1 MPRADAKVTSMSDQ
15 DYPIKTTVRTARI
28 TVWTVQ
34 GLLIVGILFL
44 IIGSRGG
51 PAWMRGAGA
60 LALAAVLFMPTLLLM
75 LQPNLAI
82 MLINAFL
89 NLLGRRH
96 TPSGVPI
103 EAYPPSNV
111 AQWDEMSNMEKT
123 SVYLIA
129 LIGAALSAAI
139 LCYLMM
145 PRSS

>member
-1 MPRADAKVTSMSDQ
+1 MSDQ
-15 DYPIKTTVRTARI
+15 DYPVKLSVWTARI
-28 TVWTVQ
+28 TVWTAQ
-34 GLLIVGILFL
+34 GLLIVGVLFL

-51 PAWMRGAGA
+51 PAWMRGAGT
-60 LALAAVLFMPTLLLM
+60 LALAAVLLMPTLLLI

-82 MLINAFL
+82 VLINSLL

-103 EAYPPSNV
+103 EAYSPSKV
-111 AQWDEMSNMEKT
+111 AQWDEMSNTEKT

-139 LCYLMM
+139 LCALTA
-145 PRSS
+145 PRSP